1 MTSGSMTAIDA
12 RLPLALLRA
21 LQQQDTPPELL
32 PDEVPAA
39 IFPNR
44 LGLSGVI
51 EERVRRFE
59 QLARG
64 RKRVDASEATSLLEL
79 IARRT
84 DAGAVLAAAGHALA
98 ELHFKR
104 MSLRRRI
111 ARRLPRRLRL
121 RAAVRELRKAQ
132 SKFMVAAELKVRRKP
147 LEVRATDA
155 LTARVGD
162 YGGACRLYS
171 ALAAR
176 VLELSGLAG
185 PTVDHP
191 ECQRLGYPSC
201 VWRVEPH
208 GDGESTVGT

>member
-1 MTSGSMTAIDA
+1 MPTIDA

-21 LQQQDTPPELL
+21 LQQLDTPPELL

-51 EERVRRFE
+51 EERVRKFE
-59 QLARG
+59 QFARA
-64 RKRVDASEATSLLEL
+64 RRRVDGSEVTSLLEL

-84 DAGAVLAAAGHALA
+84 DAGAVFAAAGQALA
-98 ELHFKR
+98 ELHFKGI
-104 MSLRRRI
+104 SLRRPI
-111 ARRLPRRLRL
+111 ARRLPRPLRV

-132 SKFMVAAELKVRRKP
+132 GKFLVAADLKVRRKP
-147 LEVRATDA
+147 LEIHATDA
-155 LTARVGD
+155 LTARVGE

-176 VLELSGLAG
+176 VLELSGLRG
-185 PTVDHP
+185 PTVVHP
-191 ECQRLGYPSC
+191 ECQRLGDACC
-201 VWRVEPH
+201 VWRVEQD
-208 GDGESTVGT
+208 GDGESGSRQEPPT

>member
-1 MTSGSMTAIDA
+1 MLAIDA

-21 LQQQDTPPELL
+21 LQQRDTPPELL

-64 RKRVDASEATSLLEL
+64 RKRVEASEVTSLLEL
-79 IARRT
+79 IARRA
-84 DAGAVLAAAGHALA
+84 DAGAVLAAAGVALA

-104 MSLRRRI
+104 VGLRRRI

-121 RAAVRELRKAQ
+121 RAAVRELRKAHR
-132 SKFMVAAELKVRRKP
+132 KFMIAADLKIRRKP
-147 LEVRATDA
+147 LEFRATDP

-185 PTVDHP
+185 PTVDHT
-191 ECQRLGYPSC
+191 ECQRLGDPCC
-201 VWRVEPH
+201 VWRVEPS
-208 GDGESTVGT
+208 GNGELSVDGGR